1 MRIGQAR
8 TATAADFTKLWFGE
22 SVSLVGAQVAL
33 LALPLTVLEVLH
45 ASVREVGLLNALS
58 FVPFTG
64 ALLVGVWIDRVRR
77 RHAMIGSNIIRAG
90 VLLTLP
96 LLAWTGQLRLEIVY
110 GAALVLGACSV
121 IFDVA
126 YQSYLPALVAP
137 TELVRANSRME
148 GSAALAQV
156 AGPGA
161 AGILVDLL
169 TAPIALVANGLS
181 YLVSLWSLLL
191 IRRPEVPP
199 APRRERGSLWRDIG
213 DGLRLTFSNN
223 LLRACL
229 GQAATYNMCWL
240 AQQTVFLPY
249 ATERLGM
256 SPSLLGLVM
265 GSGAVGSVGGAV
277 VAGRLARRRGH
288 GPAILIATLLSGA
301 APALLPV
308 VHDQRP
314 VGLALLVVSFFL
326 GGAGLSIA
334 NVHMVSLRQ
343 AVTPPDT
350 LGRVNASYRF
360 VAWGVMPLGALAGGF
375 LADAAGLRVALVV
388 IAAVFLSAPMWILFS
403 KVPELRSLDAATRPS
418 RPDPVESGM
427 VYTARAPYDDQ
438 PGS

>member
-1 MRIGQAR
+1 MRLAQARIGAG
-8 TATAADFTKLWFGE
+8 ADFGRLWFGE
-22 SVSLVGAQVAL
+22 SVSLIGAQVAL
-33 LALPLTVLEVLH
+33 LALPLTVLEILH
-45 ASVREVGLLNALS
+45 ASVREVGLLNAMT
-58 FVPFTG
+58 FIPFTG

-77 RHAMIGSNIIRAG
+77 RHAMIGSNVIRAG

-96 LLAWTGQLRLEIVY
+96 LLAWSGQLRLELVY

-126 YQSYLPALVAP
+126 YQSYLPSLVGPA
-137 TELVRANSRME
+137 ELVRANSRME

-191 IRRPEVPP
+191 IRRPEAPP
-199 APRRERGSLWRDIG
+199 VAREHRGNLWRDIG
-213 DGLRLTFSNN
+213 DGLRLTFTNN

-256 SPSLLGLVM
+256 TPSLLGLVM

-277 VAGRLARRRGH
+277 VAGRLAHRWGH
-288 GPAILIATLLSGA
+288 GPAILAATLLSGA
-301 APALLPV
+301 APVLLPV

-314 VGLALLVVSFFL
+314 VGLGLMIVSFFL

-343 AVTPPDT
+343 AVTPQET

-360 VAWGVMPLGALAGGF
+360 VAWGVMPVGALAGGF

-388 IAAVFLSAPMWILFS
+388 IAGAFLSAPLWILFS
-403 KVPELRSLDAATRPS
+403 KVPRLRSLDAAA
-418 RPDPVESGM
+418 RPDQPVPVEPGM
-427 VYTARAPYDDQ
+427 VYAAAARYDDQ
-438 PGS
+438 PGG